1 MTHVARRGAM
11 DLPTALSLLGVGTM
25 CYSAWL
31 TSIVFCASNG
41 VRPLLVASAIF
52 FPIGVIHGI
61 GVWFGG
67 W

>member
-1 MTHVARRGAM
+1 VIMLA
-11 DLPTALSLLGVGTM
+11 GTFT
-25 CYSAWL
+25 YSAWL
-31 TSIVFCASNG
+31 TSIVFCSAHNA
-41 VRPLLVASAIF
+41 RPLLITAAAL